1 MRHVFSHAGQGWKT
15 FLIFLFTKSGPQS
28 WIWKW
33 SVVSSSMCRSTQN
46 YSMLWNLYISCFASL
61 RALRS
66 REPRGLQEKKMF
78 WSKWHTLQGGHC
90 AFSFPWVPSSLHQPN
105 HRDDLEEDSLAIR
118 PVSLFSPPLH
128 LPLSLPPFSS
138 FNPPPLSCT
147 VWFIWPGWR
156 Q

>member
-1 MRHVFSHAGQGWKT
+1 MRHVFSHAGQGCKT
-15 FLIFLFTKSGPQS
+15 FLNFCSLKVGLSHEIGSEAL
-28 WIWKW
+28 
-33 SVVSSSMCRSTQN
+33 VVLQCANPPKN
-46 YSMLWNLYISCFASL
+46 YSMLWNLYISCSASL

-66 REPRGLQEKKMF
+66 GEPRGLQEKKMF

-138 FNPPPLSCT
+138 FNPPPLSRT